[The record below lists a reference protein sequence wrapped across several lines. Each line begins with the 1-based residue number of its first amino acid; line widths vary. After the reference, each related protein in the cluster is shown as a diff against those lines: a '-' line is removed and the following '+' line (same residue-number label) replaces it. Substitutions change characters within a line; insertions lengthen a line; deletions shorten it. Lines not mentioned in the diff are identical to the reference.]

1 MAGNKFDTSFS
12 KLDVKDLTLTYN
24 TYLGKTKVEGTKQQL
39 INHLMDLT

>member
-12 KLDVKDLTLTYN
+12 KLDVKNLKLTYT
-24 TYLGKTKVEGTKQQL
+24 TYLGKTTVEGTEQQL